1 MDRNVWPNVEERH
14 PVFFVGEARYTAIP
28 VKANLPDLKIPGADR
43 LVTVLTAQAAD
54 LENEH
59 WLDGCLQA
67 FRDMKE
73 DVWTYDFLDG
83 LIISSPKFLDSP
95 PSSALVAKITGRA
108 AWHAI
113 VPGLDLPVS
122 MNSTLVKVLSSLIT
136 SRLVRTRGQRTCS
149 VKCIVCM
156 MTSKAHSWCLSSQ
169 CPRITGILNDHY
181 SYDVD

>member
-1 MDRNVWPNVEERH
+1 MFN
-14 PVFFVGEARYTAIP
+14 VGEARYTAIP
-28 VKANLPDLKIPGADR
+28 MKANLSDINIPGADR
-43 LVTVLTAQAAD
+43 LVTVLSAQAAD

-59 WLDGCLQA
+59 WLDNCLQA
-67 FRDMKE
+67 FRDLKE

-83 LIISSPKFLDSP
+83 LIISSPQFLDSP
-95 PSSALVAKITGRA
+95 PSSALVAKITGRT

-122 MNSTLVKVLSSLIT
+122 ISSTLVKVLSSSLIT
-136 SRLVRTRGQRTCS
+136 SRLVRTRCHRTCS

-169 CPRITGILNDHY
+169 CPRTTGMCNDPY
-181 SYDVD
+181 SYDVI